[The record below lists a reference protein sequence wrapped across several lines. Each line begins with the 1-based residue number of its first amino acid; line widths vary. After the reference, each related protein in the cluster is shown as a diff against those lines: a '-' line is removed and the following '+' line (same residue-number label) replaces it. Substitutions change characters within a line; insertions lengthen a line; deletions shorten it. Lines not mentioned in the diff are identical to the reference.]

1 MDRLLLV
8 EHNLLL
14 RDCLALL
21 LKLQTGLHSVLAR
34 SLAEAQYVLDDV
46 GHKPLCVVV
55 GLDLSDGDGTELL
68 GKLDGIPVLALI
80 GGRSPDSER
89 RAAAMRLGADE
100 VLRKSEPTDKIIAA
114 VERLVFAEAER
125 RRPVT
130 LQDRVRPSHVG

>member
-1 MDRLLLV
+1 MERLLLV
-8 EHNLLL
+8 ERNLLL

-21 LKLQTGLHSVLAR
+21 LKWQTGLHSVLAR

-46 GHKPLCVVV
+46 GHKPLCVIV
-55 GLDLSDGDGTELL
+55 GLDLPDGDGSELV

-80 GGRSPDSER
+80 GSRGPDPER

-125 RRPVT
+125 RHPVSF
-130 LQDRVRPSHVG
+130 QDRVRPGHVG

>member
-1 MDRLLLV
+1 MERLLLV

-21 LKLQTGLHSVLAR
+21 LKWQTGLQSVLAR
-34 SLAEAQYVLDDV
+34 SLAEAQCVLDDV
-46 GHKPLCVVV
+46 GHKPLCVIV

-68 GKLDGIPVLALI
+68 GQLDGIPVLALI
-80 GGRSPDSER
+80 GSRSPDPER

-125 RRPVT
+125 RRPVK